1 MSLFLG
7 THTNKVDRKGRV
19 SLPAAF
25 RDALQGEARKSV
37 ILFPSIRNHDALEG
51 WRYSSLEQLNQ
62 QVAELALFSDES
74 DGFAMG
80 IFGDS
85 HEAPI
90 DADGR
95 IILPGG
101 LRETIGIEPEGGVT
115 FVGAGDKFLVWH
127 PARFEAQRAAMVEKA
142 RAQLRRG
149 TSIALRGRRGGDDRS
164 GGA

>member
-25 RDALQGEARKSV
+25 RDALQGENRKSV

-51 WRYSSLEQLNQ
+51 WRYSSLEQLNR
-62 QVAELALFSDES
+62 QVGALTLFSDES
-74 DGFAMG
+74 DSFAMG

-95 IILPGG
+95 IILPPFWRERIGLEPDGG
-101 LRETIGIEPEGGVT
+101 AT
-115 FVGAGDKFLVWH
+115 FVGAGDKFLIWQ
-127 PARFEAQRAAMVEKA
+127 PARFEALRAEMVEKA
-142 RAQLRRG
+142 RAQLRGG
-149 TSIALRGRRGGDDRS
+149 TTVALRARPANDPS